1 MEVIKMI
8 YAPHTFE
15 LSLILNT
22 DKFEICKSQ
31 AYKNAKGKYRVYQKE
46 DVWYDNAFKDD
57 GVKIEYHSQKYK
69 KIIKFIINPTKML
82 DGNDIKKLWKPNSDN
97 ISKMLRKLEKD
108 IGCYFDSQYELDD
121 FKLTRIDFTV
131 NIDVGDRKKV
141 SAYIKVLHNIGKV
154 KGFKPKYDKDDAK
167 INHDLSFDLEGNSN
181 GIEFTAYDKEAE
193 SRQKEAEGILRM
205 EVRLKKQ
212 KAIRNYTN
220 ETNTSKQIKRLA
232 SKSKE
237 VFLDI
242 FTGIV
247 PYGDY
252 NKKKDAVKLIEDNI
266 SKQRHREKMIRM
278 IELIPKKK
286 SLYLAKKEM
295 KDRNIEK
302 IIMMFAK
309 INLSPVTISKRH
321 KTKSLKNL
329 YSYLE

>member
-1 MEVIKMI
+1 MI

-22 DKFEICKSQ
+22 EKFEICKSQ

-97 ISKMLRKLEKD
+97 ISKMLRKLEKY
-108 IGCYFDSQYELDD
+108 IGCYFDYQYELDD

-154 KGFKPKYDKDDAK
+154 KGFKAKYDKDDSQ
-167 INHDLSFDLEGNSN
+167 IDHDLSFDLEGNSN
-181 GIEFTAYDKEAE
+181 GVEFTAYDKEAE
-193 SRQKEAEGILRM
+193 SGQKEAKGILRM
-205 EVRLKKQ
+205 EVRLKRQ
-212 KAIRNYTN
+212 KAIHNYTN
-220 ETNTSKQIKRLA
+220 ETKTSKQIKRLA
-232 SKSKE
+232 SKSKDI
-237 VFLDI
+237 FLDI

-252 NKKKDAVKLIEDNI
+252 CKKKDAVKLVEDNI

-286 SLYLAKKEM
+286 SLYLAQKEM
-295 KDRNIEK
+295 NDGNIEK
-302 IIMMFAK
+302 IMKMFAE

-321 KTKSLKNL
+321 EMKSLKNL